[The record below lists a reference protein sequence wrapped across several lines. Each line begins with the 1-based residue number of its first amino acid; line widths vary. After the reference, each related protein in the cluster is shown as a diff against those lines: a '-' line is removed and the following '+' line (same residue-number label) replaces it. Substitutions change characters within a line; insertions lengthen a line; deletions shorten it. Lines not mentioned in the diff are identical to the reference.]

1 MQAEVGRELKVS
13 DLAPGQI
20 VVLEKPGRPMAS
32 VRVIG
37 VTPGWVHFR
46 AQLPNGAVMGFLAQR
61 IGPDGEHIRDEDSGM
76 KLYEYL
82 GEE

>member
-1 MQAEVGRELKVS
+1 MQNEVGKQLKVS

-20 VVLEKPGRPMAS
+20 VVLEKPGRPMTS

-46 AQLPNGAVMGFLAQR
+46 AQLPNGGVIGFLAQR
-61 IGPDGEHIRDEDSGM
+61 CGPDSEKIRDEDSAM
-76 KLYEYL
+76 KMYEYL
-82 GEE
+82 GKE